1 MYIVCVCVC
10 VAFDYVQLNSC
21 RQTQKNMLSKQMCC
35 LFFFSRTFPVPNI
48 DFLLNPFSFEVSST
62 PFAWFINNLLFRS
75 LVPSL
80 SLCFSVHTL
89 AHSSRD
95 YTLVTFVHLIDIWFT
110 NTMYAYI
117 KSIVS
122 LTLHSTM
129 KMWYNYTIYEPHDEH
144 VNKTSSDTF
153 IVYGRRNC
161 KCTES
166 LCFQHLVVRRKQDGV

>member
-1 MYIVCVCVC
+1 
-10 VAFDYVQLNSC
+10 
-21 RQTQKNMLSKQMCC
+21 ML
-35 LFFFSRTFPVPNI
+35 FV
-48 DFLLNPFSFEVSST
+48 
-62 PFAWFINNLLFRS
+62 LLFSHISCAKYRFLIKSIFIWGFIHSVCLIHQQSPLS
-75 LVPSL
+75 LTCSL
-80 SLCFSVHTL
+80 SLSVFLRTHTRTLFSRLYARYLRTSNHPPPPRPL
-89 AHSSRD
+89 
-95 YTLVTFVHLIDIWFT
+95 YKCILIDIWFT